1 MRVLAAIDPVGI
13 GTGTGCGA
21 VVAYSLAAAGT
32 ACAVDMAPG
41 CGTALVTDV
50 PASVVLGNC
59 CTVVTDVAVG
69 RTGVSGDRGSAAGTA
84 GVNSVAVTA

>member
-1 MRVLAAIDPVGI
+1 MLAAIDPVGI

-21 VVAYSLAAAGT
+21 VMTHHLAAAGT
-32 ACAVDMAPG
+32 ACTVDMAAG

-50 PASVVLGNC
+50 PATVVLGNC

-69 RTGVSGDRGSAAGTA
+69 RTGVAGCRRSAARTA
-84 GVNSVAVTA
+84 GVNSVAVSA